1 MQLEHPSVKT
11 IGQTDNP
18 AARRVQYG
26 CLLALALTEALF
38 FLIGYEL
45 NGVICTN
52 LEAYS
57 LVPALLFLGTSV
69 SRKLPR
75 YARHQIA
82 IAAYMLAWFWVAQTA
97 QRTLGAVKREIGMYF
112 CAYALCLPF
121 AAVTGDGKRQWGL
134 KIFGRLHMAM
144 AAVMTFYTVL
154 LLAGAVPDFLKG
166 SVYWDGTRLHVLYH
180 PNLCAMM
187 LTISITF
194 SLMSCLETEK
204 LWLRVLLGL
213 WIAAQL
219 GMLSMTNG
227 RTNMLFVSMLMGGC
241 AFCALRKSGKTRLL
255 IALLA
260 AAAVVCGVFLGTQKV
275 MRLHKENMP
284 MVQAE
289 PSEQVKVTVQ
299 GSWEDDIK
307 TLNGRTAIWA
317 SAKKGLE
324 QNPEIKYIGT
334 PYTDVILAQNCYF
347 APGHTHNSW
356 LEVLYQLGT
365 PALLGALVLT
375 IMAVYDALVVLLDN
389 HDLCRSFLAVLV
401 LCILGCSMLEPY
413 LFGNSLNYMMFNCLF
428 MLCLGYLDCWR
439 AELKKRI

>member
-1 MQLEHPSVKT
+1 MQLENPSVKT
-11 IGQTDNP
+11 IMEETDNP
-18 AARRVQYG
+18 ALRRVQYG
-26 CLLALALTEALF
+26 CLIALALAEALF
-38 FLIGYEL
+38 FLIGYAL

-52 LEAYS
+52 LELYS
-57 LVPALLFLGTSV
+57 LVPALIFLGTSV
-69 SRKLPR
+69 GRKLPR
-75 YARHQIA
+75 YAKIQIA

-97 QRTLGAVKREIGMYF
+97 QRILGASQRQIGMYF

-121 AAVTGDGKRQWGL
+121 AAVTGDGKRQRGL

-154 LLAGAVPDFLKG
+154 LLVGAVPDFLKE

-187 LTISITF
+187 LMISITF
-194 SLMSCLETEK
+194 SLISCLETPR

-213 WIAAQL
+213 WIGAQL

-227 RTNMLFVSMLMGGC
+227 RTNMLFVSALMGGC
-241 AFCALRKSGKTRLL
+241 AFCALRKSGKKRLL
-255 IALLA
+255 IAFLA

-275 MRLHKENMP
+275 MRIHKENMP
-284 MVQAE
+284 A
-289 PSEQVKVTVQ
+289 EQVTVTVQ
-299 GSWEDDIK
+299 GSWENDIK
-307 TLNGRTAIWA
+307 TLNGRTYIWA
-317 SAKKGLE
+317 SARKGLE

-347 APGHTHNSW
+347 SPAHTHNSW

-365 PALLGALVLT
+365 PALLGALALT
-375 IMAVYDALVVLLDN
+375 VVAVYDALVVLRDN
-389 HDLCRSFLAVLV
+389 RDLRGSFLALLI
-401 LCILGCSMLEPY
+401 LCMLGCSMLEPY
-413 LFGNSLNYMMFNCLF
+413 LFGNSLDYIIFNCLF

>member
-1 MQLEHPSVKT
+1 MQLENPSVKT
-11 IGQTDNP
+11 IIEEAENP
-18 AARRVQYG
+18 ALRRVQYG
-26 CLLALALTEALF
+26 CLIALALTEALF
-38 FLIGYEL
+38 FLIGYAL

-52 LEAYS
+52 LELYS
-57 LVPALLFLGTSV
+57 LVPALIFLGTSV
-69 SRKLPR
+69 GRKLPR
-75 YARHQIA
+75 YAKIQIA

-97 QRTLGAVKREIGMYF
+97 QRILGASQRQIGMYF

-121 AAVTGDGKRQWGL
+121 AAVTGDGKRQRGL

-154 LLAGAVPDFLKG
+154 LLADAVPDFLKE

-187 LTISITF
+187 LMISITF
-194 SLMSCLETEK
+194 GLMRCLETPK

-213 WIAAQL
+213 WIGAQL

-227 RTNMLFVSMLMGGC
+227 RTSMLFVSALMGGC
-241 AFCALRKSGKTRLL
+241 AFCALRKSGKKRLL
-255 IALLA
+255 IAFLA

-275 MRLHKENMP
+275 MRIHKENMP
-284 MVQAE
+284 A
-289 PSEQVKVTVQ
+289 EQVTVTVQ
-299 GSWEDDIK
+299 GSWENDIK
-307 TLNGRTAIWA
+307 TLNGRTYIWA
-317 SAKKGLE
+317 SARKGLE

-347 APGHTHNSW
+347 SPAHTHNSW

-375 IMAVYDALVVLLDN
+375 VVAVYDALVVLRDN
-389 HDLCRSFLAVLV
+389 RDLRGSFLALLI
-401 LCILGCSMLEPY
+401 LCMLGCSMLEPY
-413 LFGNSLNYMMFNCLF
+413 LFGDSLDYIIFNCLF

-439 AELKKRI
+439 AEIKDTK